1 MRPALSIF
9 SSKPFRRAVSVLLLL
24 AMVLGGAAFLGRLLR
39 LEDGAR
45 VESFFTQ
52 DTEYDVLFFGSSHMV
67 NGIYPMYLW
76 QAYGIPA
83 YNLAGHGCRPSMAY
97 WVLKMALKYHKPQ
110 AAVLDVLFCWEESSE
125 LSTSLAHNI
134 LDPFPA
140 SLTKTQAIW
149 DLYSADKDRAELL
162 FPLDVYHNRW
172 KELDSAMVRKALGEP
187 VEPLPEKGAESRIYV
202 NGTEE
207 SYVLTGPEEQ
217 AEDFTLEMDYI
228 QKFIALCQENDI
240 VPIITYLPCETS
252 VWSQKCCNRAMDMAK
267 AQGALTLNLE
277 YENSLNNLTD
287 WADGPDHV
295 NPAGARKLT
304 DAVGQF
310 LQDSLSLPDRREEP
324 GYGDWQR
331 DLEAYYAFQWEN
343 MEKADTPEKILA
355 LATLPNFRVELESAP
370 GYTVPRVLLEQLAE
384 LGDRGTLAPL
394 RESTG
399 TEVLR
404 LTVRDEAGL
413 CAMTR
418 SYSRTLEIEG
428 GGQ

>member
-1 MRPALSIF
+1 MRPALTNF

-24 AMVLGGAAFLGRLLR
+24 AMVLGGAAFSGRLLR

-45 VESFFTQ
+45 VESFFAQ

-202 NGTEE
+202 NGAEE

-228 QKFIALCQENDI
+228 QKFITLCQENDI

-324 GYGDWQR
+324 G
-331 DLEAYYAFQWEN
+331 
-343 MEKADTPEKILA
+343 
-355 LATLPNFRVELESAP
+355 
-370 GYTVPRVLLEQLAE
+370 
-384 LGDRGTLAPL
+384 
-394 RESTG
+394 
-399 TEVLR
+399 
-404 LTVRDEAGL
+404 
-413 CAMTR
+413 
-418 SYSRTLEIEG
+418 
-428 GGQ
+428 

>member
-1 MRPALSIF
+1 M
-9 SSKPFRRAVSVLLLL
+9 
-24 AMVLGGAAFLGRLLR
+24 
-39 LEDGAR
+39 
-45 VESFFTQ
+45 
-52 DTEYDVLFFGSSHMV
+52 
-67 NGIYPMYLW
+67 
-76 QAYGIPA
+76 
-83 YNLAGHGCRPSMAY
+83 
-97 WVLKMALKYHKPQ
+97 
-110 AAVLDVLFCWEESSE
+110 
-125 LSTSLAHNI
+125 
-134 LDPFPA
+134 
-140 SLTKTQAIW
+140 
-149 DLYSADKDRAELL
+149 
-162 FPLDVYHNRW
+162 
-172 KELDSAMVRKALGEP
+172 
-187 VEPLPEKGAESRIYV
+187 EPLPEKGAESRIYV
-202 NGTEE
+202 NGAEE

-324 GYGDWQR
+324 AYGDWQR

-343 MEKADTPEKILA
+343 MEKADTPEKVLTLA
-355 LATLPNFRVELESAP
+355 ALPNFRVELESAP

-413 CAMTR
+413 CVMTR